1 MITSMITFATLYP
14 CRNPLGALPSIHQL
28 CSPLRALFIERK
40 SLENPADGHM
50 K

>member
-1 MITSMITFATLYP
+1 MITFATLYP
-14 CRNPLGALPSIHQL
+14 CRNPLGALPSIRQL